1 VQKSGILAIVLM
13 ILIGGA
19 AAAPYWF
26 GMQAEEAYNKT
37 MQEITKDGQVVITRQ
52 TYERGWLDS
61 TAEATFTLGGL
72 PVSLTVLNKIHHG
85 PIPVAPMM
93 EGELDFNPVLALIKS
108 QASLALPMA
117 IKVPPISGKTTIQL
131 DGQILSHVDV
141 AAISATDPSGG
152 SLIWQ
157 GLSGDV
163 TLSADLKQTSL
174 NLLAPLL
181 QLSSPAQKLSVSK
194 ARITANLKQGAS
206 GLTTGSLSYAI
217 DKVSS
222 ETDTGNLVLNG
233 LVLATTSAEA
243 SGNLS
248 ANVDLKLQSI
258 TDGATTYGPGVISIK
273 VNNLD
278 TATLAKYKKELNEL
292 QAKKLPPEQMPSVL
306 MGKMV
311 ALVAGLAKK
320 TPEIDVSKIS
330 FKFKE
335 GEITGSG
342 KLVLD
347 GSNAEIAENP
357 ELLLMALRGDGEVLV
372 PQAALRA
379 LTALDL
385 SRKVESLKSKGK
397 FSEDELKK
405 LTPQKISEIS
415 ASTAPKYMQGYASKM
430 KLVPEGDNYKMSL
443 SLSRGQ
449 FLLNG
454 EPL

>member
-1 VQKSGILAIVLM
+1 MQKSGILAIVLI
-13 ILIGGA
+13 ILLGAA

-26 GMQAEEAYNKT
+26 GMQAEEAYNKS
-37 MQEITKDGQVVITRQ
+37 MQEITQDGQVVITHQ

-61 TAEATFTLGGL
+61 TAEATYTFGGL
-72 PVSLTVLNKIHHG
+72 PGSLTVINKIYHG
-85 PIPVAPMM
+85 PIPL
-93 EGELDFNPVLALIKS
+93 EGELDFKPVLARIKG
-108 QASLALPMA
+108 QASLSLPMVP
-117 IKVPPISGKTTIQL
+117 KFPPISGQTTIQL
-131 DGQILSHVDV
+131 DGQSISHFEV
-141 AAISATDPSGG
+141 AAVNSTDPSGN
-152 SLIWQ
+152 SFSWQ
-157 GLSGDV
+157 GLTGDV
-163 TLSADLKQTSL
+163 TASADLKQISMSI
-174 NLLAPLL
+174 LAPLL
-181 QLSSPAQKLSVSK
+181 QINSPTQKLSVSK
-194 ARITANLKQGAS
+194 AKITANLQKSAS

-217 DKVSS
+217 DKLSS
-222 ETDTGNLVLNG
+222 ESDQGTLVLSG
-233 LVLATTSAEA
+233 LVLAAASAEA

-258 TDGATTYGPGVISIK
+258 GDGTSTYGPGVINIK

-278 TATLAKYKKELNEL
+278 AATLVKYKKELHEL

-311 ALVAGLAKK
+311 ALVANLAKK
-320 TPEIDVSKIS
+320 APEIDISKIS
-330 FKFKE
+330 FKFQE

-347 GSNAEIAENP
+347 GGNADIAENP
-357 ELLLMALRGDGEVLV
+357 ELLLMSLHGDGEVIV
-372 PQAALRA
+372 PQAALKA

-385 SRKVESLKSKGK
+385 SRQVASFKSQGK

-415 ASTAPKYMQGYASKM
+415 ASAAPKYMQRYASSM

-454 EPL
+454 QPL